1 MNLNTAA
8 AALSRQFLR
17 NRQESKRLLRFL
29 LAEIAKSLAQNNRVY
44 FRGFGSFQTVLRP
57 ARKYRNFKTNQIE
70 TRPPHKDVR
79 FLPAQALLKKVRF

>member
-8 AALSRQFLR
+8 EALSQRFLR

-29 LAEIAKSLAQNNRVY
+29 FSEIAQSLTQTRRVY
-44 FRGFGSFQTVLRP
+44 FRGFGSFQTILRP

-70 TRPPHKDVR
+70 TRPAHKDVR
-79 FLPAQALLKKVRF
+79 FLPGKDLLKQIRP